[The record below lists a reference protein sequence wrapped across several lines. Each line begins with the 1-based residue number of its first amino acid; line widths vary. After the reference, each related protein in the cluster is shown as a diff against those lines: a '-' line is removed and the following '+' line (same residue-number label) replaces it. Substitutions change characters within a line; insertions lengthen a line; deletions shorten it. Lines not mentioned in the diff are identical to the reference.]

1 MRWAAT
7 SERGEQ
13 RAMNV
18 LKQVFAVCLMNLRN
32 VPQRWSTSLVIVI
45 GIAGVV
51 GVLTSI
57 LAMGEGFRATLGQ
70 AGKPDRTIVMRSG
83 ATSELTSGLGREAVD
98 VIKGAA
104 GLARNADGRAIASAE
119 VMVIADLPRRGTGL
133 LANAPIRGV
142 QPEAFELRPE
152 VHIVAG
158 RGFEPGPRE
167 LIVGR
172 GAASQFA
179 GLEVGARL
187 AFRDADW
194 TVVGIFEADG
204 GVHESELWG
213 DAETVMSAYRRNG
226 FQSVTAQLEN
236 GGAIDVFQAA
246 LDEDPRVNVKAE
258 TLQSYYA
265 AQSRQMTTL
274 INVLGYA
281 VGYIMAVGALFGAL
295 NTMYAAV
302 STREREIAT
311 LRAIGFGGGPI
322 LVSVMAEALLLA
334 LLGGILGGGLA
345 WLFFNGYT
353 VSTLGANFSQVA
365 FDFRVTGELLLK
377 GISWSLAIGLVGGL
391 LPALRAVRQPVTTAL
406 RAL

>member
-1 MRWAAT
+1 
-7 SERGEQ
+7 
-13 RAMNV
+13 MNS
-18 LKQVFAVCLMNLRN
+18 LKQILAIGTMNLRN
-32 VPQRWSTSLVIVI
+32 VPQRWSTSLVIVV

-51 GVLTSI
+51 GVLTAI

-70 AGKPDRTIVMRSG
+70 AGKEDRAMVLRSG
-83 ATSELTSGLGREAVD
+83 ATSELVSGLGRESVD
-98 VIKGAA
+98 LIKGAA
-104 GLARNADGRAIASAE
+104 GIARTPDGRAIASAE
-119 VMVIADLPRRGTGL
+119 VLVIADLPRRGTGL

-152 VHIVAG
+152 VRIVAG

-179 GLEVGARL
+179 DLEVGARL

-226 FQSVTAQLEN
+226 FQSVTAQLES
-236 GGAIDVFQAA
+236 VAA
-246 LDEDPRVNVKAE
+246 LGVLEAALADDPRVNVKAQ

-265 AQSRQMTTL
+265 EQSRQMSML
-274 INVLGYA
+274 INILGYA
-281 VGYIMAVGALFGAL
+281 VGYIMAIGALFGAL

-322 LVSVMAEALLLA
+322 VVSVLAEALLLA
-334 LLGGILGGGLA
+334 LLGGLLGGGLA

-353 VSTLGANFSQVA
+353 VSTLGASFSQVA
-365 FDFRVTGELLLK
+365 FDFRVTGALLRQ
-377 GISWSLAIGLVGGL
+377 GIAWALVIGFVGGL
-391 LPALRAVRQPVTTAL
+391 LPAWRAARQPVTNAL